1 MAFVRERIPM
11 DKWEFVNR
19 YIPSMKL
26 SKYSSWKVDYEREAY
41 WIGVGGNAYEHLDY
55 YMLIWKGKK
64 IFVDTYGW
72 IDSIDNQDHVFKNII
87 LFQADASLRQ
97 DKEELVQIVQEA
109 MQCGYDNEL
118 IIKEMVEPDFSRE
131 IQ

>member
-11 DKWEFVNR
+11 EKREFVNK
-19 YIPSMKL
+19 YMPKMQF

-41 WIGVGGNAYEHLDY
+41 WIDAGGNAYEHLDY
-55 YMLIWKGKK
+55 YVLIWKGKK

-72 IDSIDNQDHVFKNII
+72 IDSIGDEDYVFKNII
-87 LFQADASLRQ
+87 LFQADASLKG

-109 MQCGYDNEL
+109 IQSGYKKGL
-118 IIKEMVEPDFSRE
+118 VIKEIVEPDFSRE

>member
-11 DKWEFVNR
+11 EKREFVNK
-19 YIPSMKL
+19 YMPKMQF

-41 WIGVGGNAYEHLDY
+41 WLKDGQNALEHLEY

-72 IDSIDNQDHVFKNII
+72 FERFGDMIQGYKNII
-87 LFQADASLRQ
+87 LFQGDASLKK
-97 DKEELVQIVQEA
+97 DKEELIQIVQEA
-109 MQCGYDNEL
+109 LECGYDNDL
-118 IIKEMVEPDFSRE
+118 TIKEMVEPDFSRE